1 MLCLHCQRDVKVNQ
15 IVRSAH
21 HDLGCVFCYGKP
33 DTESRSITRTAV
45 EGRPFN
51 VGGFSLL
58 TPGERA
64 RKLAA

>member
-33 DTESRSITRTAV
+33 EAETPVMVAERIASRGEAV
-45 EGRPFN
+45 
-51 VGGFSLL
+51 FSKSRIMELF
-58 TPGERA
+58 GE
-64 RKLAA
+64 